1 MAASSPSV
9 ASSTGSASVL
19 ELDLHSPLRPSTTI
33 SSSAAAPGGL
43 PPTMPSWTS
52 MTPADRAR
60 MRTRSFDF
68 RSPVL
73 GPTSASPS
81 AAGTRG
87 QPGSPSLSPA
97 TKAARSA
104 ARSDFE
110 RDLAQTFGFEHAREG
125 DDFAGHYVG
134 FAGKNAGSAGKGAGP
149 GPAAGQGASAIKHA
163 VDGGLFSPDRVQTYT
178 SSPSSKATATVDR
191 SRVHKRTRTHTYTL
205 TVATMQQWLP
215 HAFVNE
221 SSEGGVPYVSS
232 SAGNLLSSLT
242 LACCPP
248 CPALQA
254 TVGSVDRFHSP
265 LCHYD
270 RLARARAPLARLRP
284 PALLAGDARRRPPGE
299 PELVCRGRARTL
311 AERRL

>member
-1 MAASSPSV
+1 
-9 ASSTGSASVL
+9 
-19 ELDLHSPLRPSTTI
+19 
-33 SSSAAAPGGL
+33 
-43 PPTMPSWTS
+43 
-52 MTPADRAR
+52 

-81 AAGTRG
+81 ATGTRG
-87 QPGSPSLSPA
+87 QPGSPSPSPA

-134 FAGKNAGSAGKGAGP
+134 FAGKNACSAGKNTGFAGEDACSAGKNAGSAGKNAGSAGKGAGP

-178 SSPSSKATATVDR
+178 SSPPSKATATVDR
-191 SRVHKRTRTHTYTL
+191 SRERKRTRTHTYTL

-215 HAFVNE
+215 HAFVDE
-221 SSEGGVPYVSS
+221 SSEGGVPCASS
-232 SAGNLLSSLT
+232 SAGNLLLSLT

-254 TVGSVDRFHSP
+254 TVGSVDRLHSP

-270 RLARARAPLARLRP
+270 RPARARAPLARLRP
-284 PALLAGDARRRPPGE
+284 PALLAGDARRRPPGQ